1 MIEILVSA
9 SVPLP
14 NRHRHYFETADV
26 LLIRE
31 SIKALVEV
39 VLPIGRITFGGHP
52 AVTPLIA
59 LFVREASLERDRLT
73 VFQSRYFD
81 GKLPE
86 ANNGFHDVRFV
97 DSVAGDREA
106 SLLAMRSAMIM
117 SRQFRAAVFIGGM
130 EGVVHEAALIQE
142 LRPECVIL
150 PIASTG
156 AAAADV
162 FREGNYP
169 SELQSEL
176 TYTTLFRRQ
185 LVGQSKNPFV

>member
-1 MIEILVSA
+1 MIDILLSA

-14 NRHRHYFETADV
+14 NRDRHYFETADV
-26 LLIRE
+26 LSIRE

-39 VLPIGRITFGGHP
+39 VLPMGRITFGGHP
-52 AVTPLIA
+52 AITPLIA
-59 LFVREASLERDRLT
+59 LFVREAGLERDRLT

-86 ANNGFHDVRFV
+86 GNNEFHDVRFV
-97 DSVAGDREA
+97 DSVAGNREA
-106 SLLAMRSAMIM
+106 SLLAMRSAMIA
-117 SRQFRAAVFIGGM
+117 SRSFRAAVFIGGM
-130 EGVVHEAALIQE
+130 EGVVHEAALIRE

-156 AAAADV
+156 AAAVDV

-169 SELQSEL
+169 PELQSQL
-176 TYTTLFRRQ
+176 TYTTLFRRL
-185 LVGQSKNPFV
+185 LVEAE

>member
-1 MIEILVSA
+1 MIDILLSA

-14 NRHRHYFETADV
+14 NRDRHYFETADV

-31 SIKALVEV
+31 SIKALVEI

-86 ANNGFHDVRFV
+86 ANNEFHDVRFV

-130 EGVVHEAALIQE
+130 EGVVHEAALIRE

-169 SELQSEL
+169 PELQSEL

-185 LVGQSKNPFV
+185 LVGQSKKPFV